1 MSNTKENKLRME
13 VVDGAKAI
21 FNKGLVEA
29 GEGNVSVKNGKK
41 EELYITP
48 SFNQYSTL
56 KNDEI
61 VHLSFDGTPLSTGK
75 LPSTEVKMHIAIY
88 KSRPRVHSVIH
99 THSTFA
105 SMFSTIRK
113 KIPIIMEEMYIFLG
127 GSIDVSD
134 FGEAHSNEVGQVALK
149 ALGIKNAALL
159 ANHGVIVCGKSIDH
173 AVKFAELVEKLA
185 KIYWGALQIGEPKT
199 FSKEYLEK
207 FENLHESL
215 FANYPSSMRTKKK
228 IQ

>member
-1 MSNTKENKLRME
+1 MSLTKEDQLRMQ

-29 GEGNVSVKNGKK
+29 GEGNVSVRNGKK
-41 EELYITP
+41 EELFITP
-48 SFNQYSTL
+48 SFNQYTTL
-56 KNDEI
+56 KKDEV

-75 LPSTEVKMHIAIY
+75 LPSTEVKMHVAIY
-88 KSRPRVHSVIH
+88 KSRPKVQSVIH

-105 SMFSTIRK
+105 SMFSTTRK

-127 GSIDVSD
+127 GTIDISD
-134 FGEAHSNEVGQVALK
+134 FGEAHGEEVGQVALK
-149 ALGIKNAALL
+149 ALGTKNAALL
-159 ANHGVIVCGKSIDH
+159 ANHGVIVCGKSIDQ

-199 FSKEYLEK
+199 FSVKNLER
-207 FENLHESL
+207 FENLYESL
-215 FANYPSSMRTKKK
+215 FANYPRSMRKKK
-228 IQ
+228 I